1 MQPIALAT
9 TCFMLVGL
17 IVSSVLPADAQFRQR
32 SFERFSTGDYMARNK
47 ELQRRISD
55 ARRQRLITVDEA
67 NSLENAVRQQAHNF
81 RIMRQ
86 SDGFLSGDELTA
98 LETLLSRTA
107 ASLDNMI
114 STRPSPRRF
123 SYRNTYWS

>member
-1 MQPIALAT
+1 MQHIALAT
-9 TCFMLVGL
+9 TCLLVGL
-17 IVSSVLPADAQFRQR
+17 IFSSVLPADAQFRHR

-47 ELQRRISD
+47 ELRQRISD

-67 NSLENAVRQQAHNF
+67 NTLEDAVRQQAQNF
-81 RIMRQ
+81 KTMKQ

-98 LETLLSRTA
+98 LETLLSRTS

-114 STRPSPRRF
+114 STRPSPRGF
-123 SYRNTYWS
+123 SYRNSYWR